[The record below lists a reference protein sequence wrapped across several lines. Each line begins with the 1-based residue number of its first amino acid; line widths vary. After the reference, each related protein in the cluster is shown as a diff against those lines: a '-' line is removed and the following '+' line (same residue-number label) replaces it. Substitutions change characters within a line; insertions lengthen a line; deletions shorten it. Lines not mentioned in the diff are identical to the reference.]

1 LSWRRAARPATDA
14 ERVIVVLSDLHLG
27 LAAAPTPASLRPV
40 LEGATEVILNGD
52 AAESASPEL
61 SARGEDALSDLRGF
75 VASMGAAW
83 LRIEGNHDPA
93 SGDACAFRA
102 GGRVLVTHGHAFHP
116 AIAPWS
122 PAAAKVS
129 SEFRR
134 AFDAAADMPQ
144 PHRTLV
150 AARAAAIRERQHER
164 AQSPMAIL
172 RGMAMR
178 PWVFPLIIGYWR
190 IFPELATRFLEIAG
204 SASATEGGPDPQAII
219 AGHSHRPGAWL
230 IRGKLVLNTGSF
242 TFPGQPYAATIDDHE
257 IALVPLIRTGGEWRQ
272 DAAGRRCWRI
282 DDIARATA
290 SRSTP
295 VV

>member
-1 LSWRRAARPATDA
+1 M
-14 ERVIVVLSDLHLG
+14 IVVLSDLHLG

-61 SARGEDALSDLRGF
+61 RARGEDALAELR
-75 VASMGAAW
+75 ARLTSMGIAC
-83 LRIEGNHDPA
+83 LRIEGNHDPEC
-93 SGDACAFRA
+93 GETCALRA
-102 GGRVLVTHGHAFHP
+102 QGRVLVTHGHAFHP

-122 PAAAKVS
+122 PAAADVAA
-129 SEFRR
+129 EFRR
-134 AFDAAADMPQ
+134 AFDAAAHLPQ

-172 RGMAMR
+172 RGMALR

-204 SASATEGGPDPQAII
+204 TASAAEGAPTPQAIV

>member
-1 LSWRRAARPATDA
+1 M
-14 ERVIVVLSDLHLG
+14 IVVLSDLHLG
-27 LAAAPTPASLRPV
+27 LAAAPTPASLLPA

-61 SARGEDALSDLRGF
+61 RARGEDALADLR
-75 VASMGAAW
+75 ARLTSMGAAC
-83 LRIEGNHDPA
+83 LRIEGNHDPEC
-93 SGDACAFRA
+93 GEACALRA
-102 GGRVLVTHGHAFHP
+102 EGRVLVTHGHAFHP

-122 PAAAKVS
+122 PAADDVS
-129 SEFRR
+129 AEFRR
-134 AFDAAADMPQ
+134 AFEAAADLQQ

-150 AARAAAIRERQHER
+150 AARAAAIRERQYEQAR
-164 AQSPMAIL
+164 SPMAVL
-172 RGMAMR
+172 RSMALR
-178 PWVFPLIIGYWR
+178 PWVFPLVIGYWR

-204 SASATEGGPDPQAII
+204 TAGAAAGAPAPQAIV

-242 TFPGQPYAATIDDHE
+242 TFPGQPYAATIDAEE
-257 IALVPLIRTGGEWRQ
+257 IALVPLVRIGSEWRQ

-295 VV
+295 VA